1 MLFRHMGTK
10 RLTIVLSLLLSLWP
24 SGGEAVQEGSI
35 IGRVQDER
43 EQPIARVKVRAI
55 DPRANRMVA
64 ETVTSDSGVFTLSGL
79 APGRYALVFSSADH
93 EPAVIRSVDVR
104 AGRETVLKSPV
115 RLRRAEAYAVIS
127 GATFD
132 PHGFLLP
139 GVRVVLERLP
149 LEEEKKPSLRLEQI
163 SNSSGEFAFRVPGER
178 GRYRLTATRSG
189 YEPEIQ
195 IVEVGGLERRRVA
208 LRLKARAKEK

>member
-1 MLFRHMGTK
+1 MLFRHMGAT
-10 RLTIVLSLLLSLWP
+10 RVTIVLVLLLSFWP
-24 SGGEAVQEGSI
+24 SGGGAVQEGRI

-43 EQPIARVKVRAI
+43 ERPIPRVTVRAI
-55 DPRANRMVA
+55 DSRTNRMVA
-64 ETVTSDSGVFTLSGL
+64 ETTTNESGAFTLSGL
-79 APGRYALVFSSADH
+79 ASGRYVLVFSSPDH
-93 EPAVIRSVDVR
+93 EPAAIRSVDVK
-104 AGRETVLKSPV
+104 AGRETVLKSPI

-132 PHGFLLP
+132 PDGFLLP

-149 LEEEKKPSLRLEQI
+149 VEEEKKPPLRLEQI

-178 GRYRLTATRSG
+178 SRYRLTATRSG
-189 YEPEIQ
+189 YEPDVQ